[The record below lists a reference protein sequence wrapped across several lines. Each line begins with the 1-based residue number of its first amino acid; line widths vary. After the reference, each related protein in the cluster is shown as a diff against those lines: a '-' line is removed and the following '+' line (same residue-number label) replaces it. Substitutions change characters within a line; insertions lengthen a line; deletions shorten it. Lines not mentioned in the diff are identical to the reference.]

1 LTVSAAENINRHPH
15 PEGVSGSNTPRDIE
29 ETYRI
34 PLRSSQYIL
43 EHFFILSLI
52 KIFISHGRKTWPSK
66 HHDQKIV
73 EIAKDICF
81 LDVL

>member
-1 LTVSAAENINRHPH
+1 LTVSAAEKINRHPH
-15 PEGVSGSNTPRDIE
+15 PERVPASNTPRDIE

-43 EHFFILSLI
+43 KHFFILPFF

-66 HHDQKIV
+66 YDDYKMV
-73 EIAKDICF
+73 EIAICAF
-81 LDVL
+81 L